1 MFPSNVLDVFL
12 ILPFLF
18 TFTYAYDVVVYG
30 GNAGG
35 IAAAITAAR
44 AAPNFKIAIVEPS
57 AYIGGMAFA
66 GGIGL
71 RDLGEEGTR
80 RFIIPIKS

>member
-1 MFPSNVLDVFL
+1 MFPSV
-12 ILPFLF
+12 ILFF
-18 TFTYAYDVVVYG
+18 CFFAFVQAYDVVVYG

-35 IAAAITAAR
+35 ISAAITAAR

-57 AYIGGMAFA
+57 PYIGGMATA

-80 RFIIPIKS
+80 KLP